1 MACSYKLRY
10 NREVN
15 SMYITKEVKSMGN
28 RNINNKETKKKKKV
42 DVAAPAVS
50 LKSVV
55 VPQPEVIKKAKKT
68 RAADDEE

>member
-1 MACSYKLRY
+1 
-10 NREVN
+10 
-15 SMYITKEVKSMGN
+15 MGN

-55 VPQPEVIKKAKKT
+55 APQPEIIKKAKKPQ
-68 RAADDEE
+68 APKDIDEE